1 LNKKLLLIPLA
12 LLLVISLV
20 AIGCPSTPTTT
31 TAPPP
36 PTGTTAPPPTET
48 TKPPPADIDTR
59 DRIVIGQAVSLS
71 GSNSII
77 HLPGAFVP
85 QSLWVEQVNADGG
98 IYLADYG
105 KKLPIE
111 WIQYDDKSDQ
121 GTMVRLLEKLILED
135 KVDFVF
141 PPCSTSWLFAAAPV
155 ANKYGYILMGA
166 EGGAES
172 LTKITADLPYVF
184 LVLNYS
190 ATQMPVLA
198 DQFVEW
204 DIKTV
209 AISFLE
215 DLHGVEYSNRAMAEF
230 LPRGIEVPVLKSHPF
245 EVQDMSPILKAAQ
258 DANVDAFC
266 SMSYPGQNILTTA
279 QAIELGYNPKV
290 FFETVGP
297 FALWFR
303 DIFTAPAIEGL
314 MGGGAWNTKSSPAAK
329 EFYDMSIAEFGEGGI
344 DMWGN
349 LYYWGSLQ
357 FFQQAIEEAGN
368 LDQKTIR
375 DIMATETFETALG
388 PTWFDENQNL
398 AKECH
403 PGEIGQWINGEWE
416 VILPKDKATA
426 EPLFPKPAWPTP

>member
-1 LNKKLLLIPLA
+1 VKKKVLFGVIAVLVVA
-12 LLLVISLV
+12 LLVPLFT
-20 AIGCPSTPTTT
+20 ACP
-31 TAPPP
+31 APP
-36 PTGTTAPPPTET
+36 AA
-48 TKPPPADIDTR
+48 KDK
-59 DRIVIGQAVSLS
+59 IVLGQAVSLS
-71 GSNSII
+71 GTNYII
-77 HLPGAFVP
+77 HGGGAMVP
-85 QSLWVEQVNADGG
+85 QTLWVEDVNARGG
-98 IYLADYG
+98 IYLKDYG
-105 KKLPIE
+105 KQLPID
-111 WIQYDDKSDQ
+111 WIEYDDKSDQ
-121 GTMVRLLEKLILED
+121 GTMVKLLEKLILED
-135 KVDFVF
+135 KVDLIL
-141 PPCSTSWLFAAAPV
+141 PPCSTSWLFAAAPI
-155 ANKYGYILMGA
+155 ANKYGYVMLGA

-172 LTKITADLPYVF
+172 LEPLLAELPYVF
-184 LVLNYS
+184 MVLNYS

-198 DQFVEW
+198 DQFAEW
-204 DIKTV
+204 GVKTV

-215 DLHGVEYSNRAMAEF
+215 DLHGVEYSNKALIEF
-230 LPRGIEVPVLKSHPF
+230 PMRGIEVPVLKSHPF
-245 EVQDMSPILKAAQ
+245 EIQDFSPILKAAQ

-314 MGGGAWNTKSSPAAK
+314 IGGGAWNTKSSPAAK
-329 EFYDMSIAEFGEGGI
+329 EFYDMSIDSFGEGGI

-357 FFQQAIEEAGN
+357 FFQQAIEKAGN
-368 LDQKTIR
+368 LDQATIR

-388 PTWFDENQNL
+388 PTWFDENHNL
-398 AKECH
+398 AEECH

-426 EPLFPKPAWPTP
+426 EPIYPKPPWPTP